1 MKSPVNESSECGS
14 APHQGCSHAAGG
26 GQRLGALLGLLVVA
40 VEVLHSLRILPP
52 WRQSMA
58 LHAVTSNPPAV
69 IQTLID
75 AHINGFNTQDNNL
88 FLSVFGDT
96 AIIIDGIGPIAA

>member
-1 MKSPVNESSECGS
+1 
-14 APHQGCSHAAGG
+14 
-26 GQRLGALLGLLVVA
+26 
-40 VEVLHSLRILPP
+40 
-52 WRQSMA
+52 MA